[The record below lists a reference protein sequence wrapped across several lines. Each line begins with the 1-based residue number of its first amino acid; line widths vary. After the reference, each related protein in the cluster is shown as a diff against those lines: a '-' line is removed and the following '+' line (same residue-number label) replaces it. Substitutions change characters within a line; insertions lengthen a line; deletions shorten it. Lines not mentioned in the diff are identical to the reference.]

1 MPKLDPQKTALILI
15 DLQLGLLSLPIA
27 PHSPEAIIAKS
38 RSVAV
43 KLQELGGLVIQLR
56 VDFSEHYA
64 DRPGQYVDQPMS
76 LPAEGLPA
84 GWAAFPLELAS
95 LAPSL
100 VITKRQWSAFY
111 GTELDL
117 QLRRRGMTHVVIG
130 GLMTNFGVESTARD
144 AWQQDYAVLIA
155 KDICSSFTAEMH
167 QFAMEKT
174 LPRVAKI
181 RSSSEIMAAL
191 DAG

>member
-1 MPKLDPQKTALILI
+1 
-15 DLQLGLLSLPIA
+15 
-27 PHSPEAIIAKS
+27 
-38 RSVAV
+38 
-43 KLQELGGLVIQLR
+43 
-56 VDFSEHYA
+56 
-64 DRPGQYVDQPMS
+64 
-76 LPAEGLPA
+76 
-84 GWAAFPLELAS
+84 
-95 LAPSL
+95 
-100 VITKRQWSAFY
+100 
-111 GTELDL
+111 
-117 QLRRRGMTHVVIG
+117 G

>member
-15 DLQLGLLSLPIA
+15 DLQQGLLSLPIL
-27 PHSPEAIIAKS
+27 PHSAQTVVANSLGLAAKL
-38 RSVAV
+38 R
-43 KLQELGGLVIQLR
+43 QLGGLVIQIR
-56 VDFSEHYA
+56 VDFSAHYA

-84 GWAAFPLELAS
+84 GWATFPPELAA
-95 LAPSL
+95 LEPNL
-100 VITKRQWSAFY
+100 VITKRQWSAFF

-155 KDICSSFTAEMH
+155 EDACSSFSTEMH
-167 QFAMEKT
+167 HFAIEKT

-181 RSSSEIMAAL
+181 RRCAEIIAAF
-191 DAG
+191 DAD